1 MKDTQINQL
10 VEEINNAGGEQ
21 FWGESNLFER
31 AAQVH
36 DARVVRA
43 LVLLH
48 HSLSN
53 KEAISAH
60 VVRNTIKAID
70 GPEFH
75 YLWSFIDAEND
86 AATIV
91 ARMDDFTYLPWAAAF
106 ILGEIGGSHVFEA
119 TTARLVPP
127 HQARYHLL
135 VRLLSHVLV
144 RYLQIAEP
152 TEPTGTMIDVNTGER
167 KTIPL
172 RDVGGNAYQMH
183 LARQSEADEYFTP
196 ISTNAVADA
205 KRQLQAIPDSLFNI
219 QKPQFLHALDCL
231 QTCHE

>member
-1 MKDTQINQL
+1 MNDTQINQL
-10 VEEINNAGGEQ
+10 VEEINNVGGEQ

-36 DARVVRA
+36 DVRVVRA

-48 HSLSN
+48 HSFSN

-70 GPEFH
+70 GPDFSS
-75 YLWSFIDAEND
+75 LWSFIDAETD

-106 ILGEIGGSHVFEA
+106 ILGEIGGSHVFIA
-119 TTARLVPP
+119 TTSRLKPP
-127 HQARYHLL
+127 NQTRYHLL
-135 VRLLSHVLV
+135 VRLLSHVLI

-152 TEPTGTMIDVNTGER
+152 AEPTATVIDVETGER

-183 LARQSEADEYFTP
+183 LTRQSEADEYFTP
-196 ISTNAVADA
+196 ISTEAVADA
-205 KRQLQAIPDSLFNI
+205 NRQLQVIPDSFFNI
-219 QKPQFLHALDCL
+219 QKPQFLHALECL
-231 QTCHE
+231 QIRND